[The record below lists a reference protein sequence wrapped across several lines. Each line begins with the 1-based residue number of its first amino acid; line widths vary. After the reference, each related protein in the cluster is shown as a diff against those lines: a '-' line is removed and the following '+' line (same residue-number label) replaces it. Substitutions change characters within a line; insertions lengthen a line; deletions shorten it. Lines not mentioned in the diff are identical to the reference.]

1 MEVYWVLPAALNVPP
16 PSVQLVAVAVA
27 FKLVRLPPERIN
39 PGLVMVPRV
48 RARVL
53 PPLKMSVAEPDMLST
68 SPVAVYWV
76 LPAALKVPP
85 PTVQPLAVA
94 VAFKLVRLPPLSTR
108 PGFESL
114 PRVRPR
120 VLPPLNRSVAEPDML
135 STSPVAVYW
144 VLPVALNVPPP
155 TVQPVAV
162 AVALRLVRL
171 PPLRIRPGFA
181 ADPRVRPSV
190 LAVVPV
196 PKTSLAVP

>member
-1 MEVYWVLPAALNVPP
+1 MVQSLALAVAFKLVRLPPESTSPGLSAAPRVRARVLPPLKTAVAEPDMLRISPMEVYWVLPAALNVPP

-76 LPAALKVPP
+76 LP
-85 PTVQPLAVA
+85 
-94 VAFKLVRLPPLSTR
+94 
-108 PGFESL
+108 
-114 PRVRPR
+114 
-120 VLPPLNRSVAEPDML
+120 
-135 STSPVAVYW
+135 
-144 VLPVALNVPPP
+144 VALNVPPP